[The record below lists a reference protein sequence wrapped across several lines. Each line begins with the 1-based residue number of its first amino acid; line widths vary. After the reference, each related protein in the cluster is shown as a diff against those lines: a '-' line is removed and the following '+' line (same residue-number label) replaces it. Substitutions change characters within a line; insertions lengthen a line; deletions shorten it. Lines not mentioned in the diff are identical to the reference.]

1 MNRETQADAEDVVI
15 DEPLVRRLIANQ
27 FPRWSNLAVRPVA
40 LSGWDNRSFHL
51 GERMLAR
58 IPSRAR
64 YAVQV
69 EREHHW
75 LPRLAPL
82 LPLSIPAP
90 LAMGEPEEGCPW
102 RWSVCRWLPGKTAVP
117 ERIGDMQQFARDL
130 GEFLLALQRI
140 DPTDGP
146 PPGPHNFYR
155 GGPLATYDDEAR
167 RAITALKGAI
177 DADAATEVWEEALRA
192 RWQGSP
198 TWFHGDVSSGNLLVD
213 GGRLR
218 SVIDFGQFGVGDAA
232 CDLAIAWTLFQG
244 ESRQLFRTTVNPDP
258 GMWSRGRG
266 WTLWKALIVAAGLAQ
281 TNAAESVQPLRIIHE
296 ILVEHRP
303 NP

>member
-1 MNRETQADAEDVVI
+1 MTPETQSDAEDVVI
-15 DEPLVRRLIANQ
+15 DELLVRRLIANQ
-27 FPRWSNLAVRPVA
+27 FPRWANLPVRPVA

-51 GERMLAR
+51 GERMLVR

-90 LAMGEPEEGCPW
+90 LAMGEPEQGCPW
-102 RWSVCRWLPGKTAVP
+102 RWSVYRWLPGKTAAP
-117 ERIGDMQQFARDL
+117 ERIGDMLQVAKDL
-130 GEFLLALQRI
+130 GEFLLALQHI

-146 PPGPHNFYR
+146 PPGQHNFYR
-155 GGPLATYDDEAR
+155 GGSLGTYDDEAR

-177 DADAATEVWEEALRA
+177 DADAAMEAWEEALSA
-192 RWQGSP
+192 NWQGSP
-198 TWFHGDVSSGNLLVD
+198 TWFHGDVSSGNLLVE
-213 GGRLR
+213 GARL
-218 SVIDFGQFGVGDAA
+218 SAVIDFGQFGVGDPA
-232 CDLAIAWTLFQG
+232 CDLSIAWTFFQD
-244 ESRQLFRTTVNPDP
+244 ESRLVFRTIVKPDP

-266 WTLWKALIVAAGLAQ
+266 WTLWKALTVAAGLTQ
-281 TNAAESVQPLRIIHE
+281 TNAIESARPLQIIDE
-296 ILVEHRP
+296 ILAERRHST
-303 NP
+303 